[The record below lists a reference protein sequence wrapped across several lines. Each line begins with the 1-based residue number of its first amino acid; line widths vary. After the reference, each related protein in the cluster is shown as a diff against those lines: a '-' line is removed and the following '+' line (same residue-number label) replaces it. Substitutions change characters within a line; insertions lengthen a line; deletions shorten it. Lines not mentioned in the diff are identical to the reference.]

1 MCGVSGGTDRRR
13 RVRGSRDQG
22 QQTQRHSVCVGGR
35 HCAALPRSTDSR
47 HTADTHT
54 AKRIPP
60 PTTTAAPLT
69 AGWAALTLSSTDDM
83 RGSESRGIKCFYPW
97 VFAGKKVFDPLLF
110 IAAVCGWFLSLRL
123 RGVFGIFCQ
132 KKLQALIGILVS
144 CVWDTCAAGC
154 CLHGNGAYVIG
165 GAARLEL

>member
-97 VFAGKKVFDPLLF
+97 VFAGKKVFDPLF
-110 IAAVCGWFLSLRL
+110 VYRCGMWL
-123 RGVFGIFCQ
+123 VFVT
-132 KKLQALIGILVS
+132 AS
-144 CVWDTCAAGC
+144 AGC
-154 CLHGNGAYVIG
+154 LWHILSKKTASLNWNFGFVCVGHLCCWVLSAWERGLRHWW
-165 GAARLEL
+165 RCTP